1 MNNRLRIAF
10 QLLIVLQLLHSLEE
24 FVFKFYERFP
34 PMVFV
39 YRNSPGMART
49 AFILFN
55 SILFLAG
62 LVSLLYWVW
71 PARRGMIAVV
81 WVWVGA
87 ETLNVIAHC
96 VWAVLIRSYNPGLV
110 TGIAFLPVL
119 AYLVRLLRRLPQERQ
134 AKA

>member
-10 QLLIVLQLLHSLEE
+10 LLLIVLQLLHSLEE
-24 FVFKFYERFP
+24 FVFKFYEQFP

-55 SILFLAG
+55 SILFLAA
-62 LVSLLYWVW
+62 LASLLYWVW
-71 PARRGMIAVV
+71 PARRGTITVV

-96 VWAVLIRSYNPGLV
+96 VWAVLIRGYNPGLV

-119 AYLVRLLRRLPQERQ
+119 AYLVRLLRRCRRQ